1 MVARKRKTTRNLT
14 STGKKLLPT
23 IKKQGLLKGSGMYA
37 AKQTGIKAMSKVV
50 PAYLMV
56 VGLAAATPPLGA
68 AISRSVST
76 IPVVGELTNE
86 EAAKKMPVLK
96 RAAEACPCSKSVRWV
111 SMEEPAKKTEN
122 GSGSNGSKTD

>member
-1 MVARKRKTTRNLT
+1 MPARKVKRSRNLT

-23 IKKQGLLKGSGMYA
+23 VKKQGLLKGSGMYA

-56 VGLAAATPPLGA
+56 VGLSAATPPLGA

-76 IPVVGELTNE
+76 IPVVGELTST
-86 EAAKKMPVLK
+86 A
-96 RAAEACPCSKSVRWV
+96 V
-111 SMEEPAKKTEN
+111 SYGAMLRSRL
-122 GSGSNGSKTD
+122 GR

>member
-1 MVARKRKTTRNLT
+1 MARRKAKTTRRVT
-14 STGKKLLPT
+14 TTGKKLLPT

-56 VGLAAATPPLGA
+56 VGLSAATPPLGA

-76 IPVVGELTNE
+76 IPVVGELTST
-86 EAAKKMPVLK
+86 A
-96 RAAEACPCSKSVRWV
+96 V
-111 SMEEPAKKTEN
+111 S
-122 GSGSNGSKTD
+122 SGAMLRSRLGR

>member
-1 MVARKRKTTRNLT
+1 MARRKATRRSSPT
-14 STGKKLLPT
+14 STGKKLVPT
-23 IKKQGLLKGSGMYA
+23 LKKQGLLKGSGMYA

-76 IPVVGELTNE
+76 IPVVGELTNT
-86 EAAKKMPVLK
+86 A
-96 RAAEACPCSKSVRWV
+96 V
-111 SMEEPAKKTEN
+111 SYGAMLRSRL
-122 GSGSNGSKTD
+122 GR